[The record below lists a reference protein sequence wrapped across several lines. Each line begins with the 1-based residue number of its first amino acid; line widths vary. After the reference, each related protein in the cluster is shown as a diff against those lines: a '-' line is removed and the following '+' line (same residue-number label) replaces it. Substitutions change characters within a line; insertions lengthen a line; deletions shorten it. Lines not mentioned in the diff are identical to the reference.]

1 MTNLNSQN
9 IFFNFSPY
17 VRLHYFKLSLVKIEV
32 RKIILNCYLEDKREG
47 SKARGKGS
55 TLEDFFFF
63 LLIQMRDERGLSLK
77 QKGKQTQEVFR
88 R

>member
-9 IFFNFSPY
+9 IYFNFSPY

-32 RKIILNCYLEDKREG
+32 RKIILNCYLEDKWEG

-55 TLEDFFFF
+55 TLEDFFF
-63 LLIQMRDERGLSLK
+63 LLIQMMDEKGLSLK
-77 QKGKQTQEVFR
+77 QKGEQTQEVFR